1 MEFTS
6 MTAYLAL
13 GAGLAVKRLSPRSGG
28 KPPRTSFFY
37 LRRRKRTVA
46 KTSPGEL
53 IRQVRSETAKV
64 VWPTRQETVRTAVM
78 VVIMTALLALFFFG
92 VDYVFSSIVRFL
104 LSLIA

>member
-1 MEFTS
+1 
-6 MTAYLAL
+6 
-13 GAGLAVKRLSPRSGG
+13 
-28 KPPRTSFFY
+28 
-37 LRRRKRTVA
+37 VA